1 MQALQS
7 IILSVESLV
16 RELAI
21 DSFYCSLYPT
31 GGKLVGCF
39 CAITGVLAI
48 ALPVPVI
55 VSNFAYYY
63 SKENDGR
70 HSNMNDEDEDDELE
84 QEDEPVNKDDKK
96 VKKKISFNCTA
107 KKCRK
112 NRGNDTI
119 QIKRKRKCGTVNYPD
134 TMYNAID
141 SNANKDHQ
149 NGLAN
154 ANSVR
159 DKNDQQSHEEK
170 TSMSQVETIV

>member
-119 QIKRKRKCGTVNYPD
+119 QIKRK
-134 TMYNAID
+134 
-141 SNANKDHQ
+141 
-149 NGLAN
+149 
-154 ANSVR
+154 
-159 DKNDQQSHEEK
+159 
-170 TSMSQVETIV
+170 